1 MKKKTT
7 KGFSAVSNK
16 EFANDM
22 KKAYKKKK
30 TSGVIKSVMKQMP
43 NKSGVNLQPKSQIG
57 LNGAGLNGAPYAFDA
72 DNTFASSDP
81 TISGSTPQAILKKKT
96 KMKAAKKK
104 SATKKKV
111 SHVLQ
116 ETSCKKCKTSHKPGM
131 HKDVKKSPN
140 HKN

>member
-16 EFANDM
+16 QFADDM
-22 KKAYKKKK
+22 GKAFKGKKKK
-30 TSGVIKSVMKQMP
+30 SSNPLAALAAKGQT
-43 NKSGVNLQPKSQIG
+43 
-57 LNGAGLNGAPYAFDA
+57 NGSRAGMTGAPYAFDA

-81 TISGSTPQAILKKKT
+81 TMARTTPQAILKKKA

-116 ETSCKKCKTSHKPGM
+116 ESSMCKKCETSHKPGM
-131 HKDVKKSPN
+131 HKDVKKKS
-140 HKN
+140 